1 MKRSISHIAALG
13 LALPCL
19 IAAAP
24 SWAEKADREKP
35 ILVEADSMNADDQK
49 QVTTWE
55 RNVVVTQGTMQI
67 RADRVVVQQNS
78 DGTQN
83 ATAWGKPV
91 SFRQKRE
98 GVDEFVEG
106 YGERVEY
113 RGKDE
118 QVSFFNKARVKR
130 GQDELRGNFIS
141 YNASTEYFE
150 AKGGDAGSGGRVRG
164 IFQPGVKNPAGAPKT
179 APGLPLQPSSS
190 LTPPSD

>member
-1 MKRSISHIAALG
+1 
-13 LALPCL
+13 
-19 IAAAP
+19 
-24 SWAEKADREKP
+24 
-35 ILVEADSMNADDQK
+35 MNADDQK

-55 RNVVVTQGTMQI
+55 RNVILTQGTMQI
-67 RADRVVVQQNS
+67 RADRVVVQQHA
-78 DGTQN
+78 DGTQD
-83 ATAWGKPV
+83 ATAWGNPV

-98 GVDEFVEG
+98 GVNEFVEG

-118 QVSFFNKARVKR
+118 QISFFNKAKVKR

-150 AKGGDAGSGGRVRG
+150 AKGGGNGGSGRVRG
-164 IFQPGVKNPAGAPKT
+164 VFQPSSKTPAGAAKP
-179 APGLPLQPSSS
+179 APGIPLQPSSS

>member
-1 MKRSISHIAALG
+1 MLGAAQ
-13 LALPCL
+13 AF
-19 IAAAP
+19 
-24 SWAEKADREKP
+24 AEKADRNKP
-35 ILVEADSMNADDQK
+35 ILVEADTMSADDQK
-49 QVTTWE
+49 QLTTWE

-67 RADRVVVQQNS
+67 RADRVVVQQNP
-78 DGTQN
+78 DGSQN

-98 GVDEFVEG
+98 GVEEYVEG

-118 QVSFFNKARVKR
+118 QVSFYNKARVKR

-141 YNASTEYFE
+141 YNAGTEYFE

-164 IFQPGVKNPAGAPKT
+164 MFQPSGKPPSGTTQAPAGP
-179 APGLPLQPSSS
+179 PLQPSSN